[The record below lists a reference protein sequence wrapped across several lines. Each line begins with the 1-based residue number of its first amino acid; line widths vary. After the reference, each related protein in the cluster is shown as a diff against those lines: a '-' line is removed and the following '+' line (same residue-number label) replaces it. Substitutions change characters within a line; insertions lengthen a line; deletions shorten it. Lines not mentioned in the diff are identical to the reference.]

1 MIGKERERRRK
12 SEKKKKEQKG
22 TGKAR
27 NTQLKIIG
35 FYRSGS
41 KVPLGARDIR
51 QRQGQ
56 SIESEHVRHVRLR
69 QYSSCSVCKITR
81 NLDSLDV
88 FV

>member
-12 SEKKKKEQKG
+12 SEKKKKEQRG

-56 SIESEHVRHVRLR
+56 SIESNTCATYV
-69 QYSSCSVCKITR
+69 Y
-81 NLDSLDV
+81 DSIRILLV
-88 FV
+88 PFAKSLEI